1 LESNYQI
8 KIIDNGITEK
18 GKKEIFEII
27 KNNKEI
33 KNIWL
38 KGK

>member
-1 LESNYQI
+1 MVKTKI
-8 KIIDNGITEK
+8 KTKDNQITEK